1 MEQFQSKFSGRK
13 KFFTISRQGVA
24 VSNFGG
30 NRRIARLFNQ
40 QIVAATP
47 HSRAAAV
54 SC

>member
-1 MEQFQSKFSGRK
+1 MEQFPSKFSGRK
-13 KFFTISRQGVA
+13 KFFMIPMQGVA

-47 HSRAAAV
+47 HSGAAAV